1 MSAGRVAK
9 VHRLTEA
16 CASTYTLDC
25 PSFLIS
31 GQTYLAYCS
40 AGRAEHVDVD
50 HQLCGSRRTIHGQP
64 FSKLSSRPNTTIGN
78 FGMARIPERV
88 Y

>member
-1 MSAGRVAK
+1 MSAGGIAQ
-9 VHRLTEA
+9 VHHLTEA
-16 CASTYTLDC
+16 CASTYTLVH

-40 AGRAEHVDVD
+40 AGRAEHVDMD
-50 HQLCGSRRTIHGQP
+50 HQLGESRRTIHGQP